1 MPPGFKWTEVDM
13 NDDAEASE
21 VYELLTRNYV
31 EDDDSTFRFDYSVEF
46 LKWAL
51 TPPGF
56 FKHWHVGTTK
66 TLKVPSQTA
75 TPGFRSM
82 ERTDVPQV
90 ARLLKENL
98 WKFHLAV
105 EYDEKEIAHWMVPRL
120 GVVSAYVVE
129 NVESHEITDVCSYY
143 HLPSTII
150 GDDKHKKIYAAY
162 SFYNVA
168 TSVSL
173 TQLMQDALVMAKKEQ
188 LDVFN
193 ALDVMENA
201 EMLQPLKFGPGSGK
215 LQYYLYNWRCPRM
228 ASDRVGLVLC

>member
-1 MPPGFKWTEVDM
+1 MAFISGIPAKTRVYTETVAM
-13 NDDAEASE
+13 AEINFLCVHKRLRAKSLYGGGGAAHASGP
-21 VYELLTRNYV
+21 V
-31 EDDDSTFRFDYSVEF
+31 S
-46 LKWAL
+46 
-51 TPPGF
+51 
-56 FKHWHVGTTK
+56 TTK